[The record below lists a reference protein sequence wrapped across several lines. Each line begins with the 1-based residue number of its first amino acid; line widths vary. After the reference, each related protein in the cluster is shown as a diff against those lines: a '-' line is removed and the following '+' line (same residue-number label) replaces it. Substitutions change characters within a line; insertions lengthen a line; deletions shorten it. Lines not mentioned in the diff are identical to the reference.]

1 MASAH
6 ISKMKIYT
14 RTGDQGETGL
24 IGGLRVAKTSPRINA
39 IGDVDE
45 LNAAIGYAMVSAQH
59 DELSHLLFK
68 IQNWLFEIGAEIAS
82 PGEERF
88 ETIESEATCQLEG
101 SIDLLNE
108 SLPMLTNFI
117 LPGGS
122 ELAARLHLA
131 RAVCRRAERTVLEVN
146 QEEPV
151 REELRIFLNRLAD
164 WLFVAA
170 RTANRLSDVQD
181 VNWKRGN

>member
-1 MASAH
+1 
-6 ISKMKIYT
+6 MKIYT

-45 LNAAIGYAMVSAQH
+45 LNAIIGHARVSAQN
-59 DELSHLLFK
+59 DELGPLLFN

-82 PGEERF
+82 PGEARF
-88 ETIESEATCQLEG
+88 ETIESEAAIHLER
-101 SIDLLNE
+101 SIDQMND
-108 SLPMLTNFI
+108 SLPVLTNFI
-117 LPGGS
+117 LPGGA
-122 ELAARLHLA
+122 ELASRLHMA
-131 RAVCRRAERTVLEVN
+131 RAVCRRAERTVLELN

-151 REELRIFLNRLAD
+151 REQLRIFLNRLAD

-181 VNWKRGN
+181 VTWKRGN